1 MSPCSKNLQHS
12 HHTLADMIIKII
24 FLKSNKNLWLM
35 RMKELLKKMAG
46 IVKHGF
52 FFRARKY
59 LSYYHGELWENTVPS
74 KATLHKYLHIHFHIN
89 SPDICHHVVTLH
101 RYCIENVLDIIRIFP
116 GRSREEIWP
125 SLLPWLA
132 FHSSQGGSD
141 PFIKSLNGE
150 DPNPPYWSYI
160 LRSHFLFQFSYPLKL
175 NLILMQ

>member
-35 RMKELLKKMAG
+35 KMKELLKEMAG

-59 LSYYHGELWENTVPS
+59 LSYYHGELWENSVPS
-74 KATLHKYLHIHFHIN
+74 KATLHKHLHTHFHIN

-101 RYCIENVLDIIRIFP
+101 RYCNRKCSWYYKNLPREIQ
-116 GRSREEIWP
+116 GRDLTLTATLTCL
-125 SLLPWLA
+125 SL
-132 FHSSQGGSD
+132 QT
-141 PFIKSLNGE
+141 KR
-150 DPNPPYWSYI
+150 
-160 LRSHFLFQFSYPLKL
+160 LRSIHKISQWRGP
-175 NLILMQ
+175 